1 MVSYVFLLCMLVP
14 LVPSEAQP
22 PGTALVST
30 VDRYH
35 DIDVIDNYQW
45 LEDFDHPTVREWN
58 RGQSAYTGDD
68 FDTIS

>member
-1 MVSYVFLLCMLVP
+1 MVP
-14 LVPSEAQP
+14 I
-22 PGTALVST
+22 

-45 LEDFDHPTVREWN
+45 LENFDHPTVREWN